1 MSRARPPASD
11 APPRNR
17 GSASHH
23 LGGFRQAFYPLWAS
37 AATPVNPACYALPQ
51 RVSVDTRENPQGGA
65 SWVSR
70 LPLSALSGAKQR

>member
-1 MSRARPPASD
+1 M
-11 APPRNR
+11 
-17 GSASHH
+17 
-23 LGGFRQAFYPLWAS
+23 FYPLWAS